1 MSDDILYSLVKP
13 ASIAMYIS
21 ITLNGDGRR
30 LFQSEWGKR
39 FIQKSRTHNSACTH
53 KLVNEANNGM
63 GNINVNN
70 PPYIRA
76 VVMGIRIKLIIGPD
90 NGSVWK

>member
-1 MSDDILYSLVKP
+1 
-13 ASIAMYIS
+13 
-21 ITLNGDGRR
+21 
-30 LFQSEWGKR
+30 
-39 FIQKSRTHNSACTH
+39 
-53 KLVNEANNGM
+53 M